1 MVSRLAQVTVRW
13 RPLPYGPVSR
23 YLIERNRAMHME
35 DDDTSLPPSPESLLP
50 YDLWAQEAMR
60 GVAVRAL
67 QYAAEQGIPGQHHFY
82 VSFRTDQA
90 GMNIPKRLLAQYPE
104 EMTIVLQHQFWDL
117 RVDEP
122 AGLFSVGLSFGG
134 IASTLVVP
142 FAALTAFADP
152 HAQFGLRFRAAPVEA
167 ANSEELEEPE
177 DLTPPAP
184 APAPLS
190 SDEPQVVSL
199 DAFRKRKD

>member
-1 MVSRLAQVTVRW
+1 
-13 RPLPYGPVSR
+13 
-23 YLIERNRAMHME
+23 ME
-35 DDDTSLPPSPESLLP
+35 DDDTSLPPSPDSLLP

-82 VSFRTDQA
+82 VSFRTDQPSVT
-90 GMNIPKRLLAQYPE
+90 IPTRLLAQYPE

-117 RVDEP
+117 RVDEA

-134 IASTLVVP
+134 IASTLVIP

-167 ANSEELEEPE
+167 ANSEEPE
-177 DLTPPAP
+177 QAP
-184 APAPLS
+184 APEPDASEAALAPAATQS
-190 SDEPQVVSL
+190 TDEPQVVSL